1 MCLVGIPKMIEG
13 GSVLTRLA
21 MVHLVKCFLKTDDA
35 CKYFWC
41 TSDMLQE

>member
-13 GSVLTRLA
+13 GSVLTRPA
-21 MVHLVKCFLKTDDA
+21 MIHMVKCFLKADDP
-35 CKYFWC
+35 CKDLWC